1 LDSNAALNGA
11 SLMTKRIKSGVDGLD
26 ELIEGGFLK
35 GHTVLLAGN
44 TGSGKTIFSTQFI
57 FNGATQ
63 LSEKGVYA
71 TLEEDA
77 ETLKDNMFRLR
88 FDPEKLEKERM
99 IKLLTSRR

>member
-1 LDSNAALNGA
+1 MPAHVLE
-11 SLMTKRIKSGVDGLD
+11 
-26 ELIEGGFLK
+26 ELRRESRQEVPREIM
-35 GHTVLLAGN
+35 
-44 TGSGKTIFSTQFI
+44 
-57 FNGATQ
+57 
-63 LSEKGVYA
+63 